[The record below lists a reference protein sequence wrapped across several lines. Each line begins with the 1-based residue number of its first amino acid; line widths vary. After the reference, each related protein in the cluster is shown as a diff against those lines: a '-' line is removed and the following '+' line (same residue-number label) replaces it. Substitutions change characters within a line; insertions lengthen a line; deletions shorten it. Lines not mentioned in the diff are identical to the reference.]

1 MITLYC
7 ITGFFF
13 FSRLE
18 QETLFY
24 KRHTSTLSLLKKSK
38 LSCVTVWEEGY
49 VAGNPGPED
58 SFQSTASKK
67 SAPSVTEL
75 QMNSA
80 NNLNELENEF
90 SLVEPS
96 HRTQPD

>member
-1 MITLYC
+1 MITLYY
-7 ITGFFF
+7 ITGFFLADW
-13 FSRLE
+13 S
-18 QETLFY
+18 
-24 KRHTSTLSLLKKSK
+24 KRHSFTRDTLLLCLPKKSK

-49 VAGNPGPED
+49 MAGNPGPED

-80 NNLNELENEF
+80 NNLNELENECP
-90 SLVEPS
+90 LVEPS
-96 HRTQPD
+96 RRTQPD

>member
-1 MITLYC
+1 M
-7 ITGFFF
+7 
-13 FSRLE
+13 
-18 QETLFY
+18 
-24 KRHTSTLSLLKKSK
+24 
-38 LSCVTVWEEGY
+38 TVWEEGY

-75 QMNSA
+75 QMNFA

>member
-1 MITLYC
+1 MITLYY
-7 ITGFFF
+7 ITGFF

-24 KRHTSTLSLLKKSK
+24 KRHASTLLKKSK

-49 VAGNPGPED
+49 MEGNPGPED

-75 QMNSA
+75 QMTSA
-80 NNLNELENEF
+80 NNLNELENECC
-90 SLVEPS
+90 LVKPS
-96 HRTQPD
+96 RRTQPD